1 MSMSQPDTFTGRTA
15 TVEWYRVTPNTALA
29 GMQPKH
35 GAVRIAGSGRIVN
48 LCLLQDNDNSPGVH
62 VDGVGDVPLTAVKT
76 CDGQPVDQADL
87 RSWFMHEL
95 GMWCVRHGGELQPS
109 VASNIAE
116 LTAYAKSLR

>member
-48 LCLLQDNDNSPGVH
+48 LCLLQDNCPGVH

-87 RSWFMHEL
+87 HSWFVHEL
-95 GMWCVRHGGELQPS
+95 SAWCLRHGGNPQPNML
-109 VASNIAE
+109 SNAAE
-116 LTAYAKSLR
+116 LAAYAKTLR